1 MANKKDTD
9 RELSWSEVRKGAQD
23 TGGRSL
29 VEAALAPIQPFLHPL
44 ETAETLKQLGIGAGS
59 KAAGLIGVRQSAKEK
74 ADNEAVINS
83 IGKYYADRYGSM
95 KGFKKA
101 LSTDAGG
108 VLADIAGLAT
118 LGTGTLVRAP
128 GMIGKAAR
136 VANKAS
142 KTLDPTNLAGWAAVR
157 APTAAYTGISTFKG
171 PALGAG
177 TADSISEAR
186 RAGLNKTPEFN
197 LARTGKMSADDIV
210 AIGDGALAKLKAAR
224 DKRYKGNKKYLAA
237 STAQLNYNDIENK
250 IADLRK
256 ANTSRHGLPIDPHA
270 DKTLN
275 GIEAEVQTWKK
286 TGHDNAGDFDDL
298 KQRIS
303 RIQAAN
309 LRGAD
314 PTWNQAVATGVLGSI
329 RDTIKKQVPEYANMM
344 QDYAEAS
351 DLIHEMRTTLAL
363 GPKAKTSSG
372 IKKLKNA
379 FTGKSGAD
387 AFGKLSEV
395 APELPA
401 AIAGYSMKE
410 WLPQGFGAYTSP
422 AGLIVS
428 GMTAS
433 AGHPLGIA
441 LTANT
446 LLHSSPRALGRVT
459 YGGGA
464 ASRYATKWT
473 PKGQRAVIAAR
484 ELEEANRTRPV
495 SPEEMEQEFRS
506 PSLKT
511 RISEF
516 APSVKKPEET
526 PFGGETI
533 SPEQMEQMFNEE
545 RGSYID
551 QLLEKTKGVESSGD
565 YGATGPE
572 TGHGRAVGAYQVMP
586 ENIPSWTKEALGKE
600 MTEDEFRN
608 DPAAQEAVARFKM
621 EQSYDKYGNVQDVSS
636 VWHSGVPLAQ
646 AIKQKRRDA
655 NMTTQDYVNKVT
667 AGIGDQPPP
676 VENPEFPAGDSRRYP
691 AAVTVGDRQGRATGG
706 RIMNHRSEAENLI
719 RLADKTK
726 KALNNSTESLLAVP
740 DEAVTKALSI
750 ANEAI

>member
-1 MANKKDTD
+1 MANKKDSD
-9 RELSWSEVRKGAQD
+9 RELSWSDVRKGAQD

-29 VEAALAPIQPFLHPL
+29 VEAAMATIQPFLHPL

-59 KAAGLIGVRQSAKEK
+59 KAAGLIGVRQSAEQK
-74 ADNEAVINS
+74 AANEETINA
-83 IGKYYADRYGSM
+83 IGRYYADRYGSM

-157 APTAAYTGISTFKG
+157 APTAAYSKISQYKG

-210 AIGDGALAKLKAAR
+210 AIGDGALAKLKTAR
-224 DKRYKGNKKYLAA
+224 DNRYKGNKKYLAA
-237 STAQLNYNDIENK
+237 SKAQLNYNDIENK

-410 WLPQGFGAYTSP
+410 WLPQGLGAYTSP
-422 AGLIVS
+422 VGLIAS
-428 GMTAS
+428 GLAA
-433 AGHPLGIA
+433 AGHLPLGIP

-446 LLHSSPRALGRVT
+446 LLHSSPRALGKAT
-459 YGGGA
+459 YGLGA
-464 ASRYATKWT
+464 ASRLATKWT
-473 PKGQRAVIAAR
+473 PRGQRAVVASR
-484 ELEEANRTRPV
+484 ELEEANRNRPV
-495 SPEEMEQEFRS
+495 SVEEAEQRLLS
-506 PSLKT
+506 PGLET
-511 RISEF
+511 RLSEF
-516 APSVKKPEET
+516 APQLYEPQKPPSSEEGFT
-526 PFGGETI
+526 L
-533 SPEQMEQMFNEE
+533 EQLEQILNEE
-545 RGSYID
+545 KSRNVE
-551 QLLEKTKGVESSGD
+551 QLLKATKGVESGGRYD
-565 YGATGPE
+565 ATGPE
-572 TGHGRAVGAYQVMP
+572 TGHGRAAGVYQVMP
-586 ENIPSWTKEALGKE
+586 ENIPSWTKEALGRE

-621 EQSYDKYGNVQDVSS
+621 EQYYDKYGNVQDVSS

-646 AIKQKRRDA
+646 AIKEKRRDA

-676 VENPEFPAGDSRRYP
+676 VENPEFPVGDSRRYP
-691 AAVTVGDRQGRATGG
+691 AAVTMGDRQGRATGG
-706 RIMNHRSEAENLI
+706 RITNHRSEAESLI

>member
-29 VEAALAPIQPFLHPL
+29 VEAAMAPIQPFLHPL
-44 ETAETLKQLGIGAGS
+44 ETAETLKKLGIGAGS

-74 ADNEAVINS
+74 ANNEAVINS

-136 VANKAS
+136 VANKTS

-157 APTAAYTGISTFKG
+157 FPTATYSKISEFKG
-171 PALGAG
+171 PALSGVG
-177 TADSISEAR
+177 GINVTEAR
-186 RAGLNKTPEFN
+186 KAGLNKVPEYN
-197 LARTGKMSADDIV
+197 QARTGKMSGDDIV
-210 AIGDGALAKLKAAR
+210 DIADQALEKLKKAR
-224 DKRYKGNKKYLAA
+224 DAKYKTNKKFLAA
-237 STAQLNYNDIENK
+237 STAKLSYNDIENK
-250 IADLRK
+250 IADLKK
-256 ANTSRHGLPIDPHA
+256 ANRSKRGVIIDDAAEQTLKELKA
-270 DKTLN
+270 D
-275 GIEAEVQTWKK
+275 VQLWKR
-286 TGHDNAGDFDDL
+286 TGHINAGDFDDL

-303 RIQAAN
+303 KSQAGKLKAN
-309 LRGAD
+309 D
-314 PTWNQAVATGVLGSI
+314 PSWNQTVATSVLGSI
-329 RDTIKKQVPEYANMM
+329 RDTIKKQVPEYSAFMA
-344 QDYAEAS
+344 DYADAS
-351 DLIHEMRTTLAL
+351 DLINEMRTSLAL
-363 GPKAKTSSG
+363 GNKASYSSG
-372 IKKLKNA
+372 ISKLRNA
-379 FTGKSGAD
+379 FKGNKGAG
-387 AFGKLSEV
+387 AFETLKEV

-401 AIAGYSMKE
+401 AIAGFNMKE

-428 GMTAS
+428 GMTAA
-433 AGHPLGIA
+433 AGQPLGIP

-495 SPEEMEQEFRS
+495 SPEEMEQELRS
-506 PSLKT
+506 PGLKT

-526 PFGGETI
+526 LFEGEKI
-533 SPEQMEQMFNEE
+533 SPEQMEQMFNEQ
-545 RGSYID
+545 RGSDVD
-551 QLLEKTKGVESSGD
+551 QLLKNTKGVESSGD

-572 TGHGRAVGAYQVMP
+572 TGHGRAVGAYQIMP
-586 ENIPSWTKEALGKE
+586 KNIPSWTKEALGRE

-621 EQSYDKYGNVQDVSS
+621 EQSYNKHGTVQDVSS

-646 AIKQKRRDA
+646 AIKEKRRDA

-676 VENPEFPAGDSRRYP
+676 VENPEFPVGDSRRYP

-726 KALNNSTESLLAVP
+726 KALNNSTESLLSVP

>member
-1 MANKKDTD
+1 MANKKDSD

-29 VEAALAPIQPFLHPL
+29 VEAAMAPIQPFLHPL

-136 VANKAS
+136 GANKAS
-142 KTLDPTNLAGWAAVR
+142 MYADPTNILGNVAVR
-157 APTAAYTGISTFKG
+157 APTAAYSKISEYKG
-171 PALGAG
+171 PALSGVGGINVA
-177 TADSISEAR
+177 EAR
-186 RAGLNKTPEFN
+186 KAGLNKVPEYN
-197 LARTGKMSADDIV
+197 QARTGKMSGDDIV
-210 AIGDGALAKLKAAR
+210 DIADQALEKLKKAR
-224 DKRYKGNKKYLAA
+224 DAKYKTNKKFLAA
-237 STAQLNYNDIENK
+237 STAKLSYNDIENK
-250 IADLRK
+250 IADLKK
-256 ANTSRHGLPIDPHA
+256 ANRSKHGVIIDDAAEQTLKELKA
-270 DKTLN
+270 D
-275 GIEAEVQTWKK
+275 VQLWKR
-286 TGHDNAGDFDDL
+286 TGHINAGDFDDL

-303 RIQAAN
+303 KSQAAKLKAN
-309 LRGAD
+309 D
-314 PTWNQAVATGVLGSI
+314 PSWNQTVATSVLGSI
-329 RDTIKKQVPEYANMM
+329 RDTIKKQVPEYSAFMAG
-344 QDYAEAS
+344 YADAS
-351 DLIHEMRTTLAL
+351 DLINEMRTSLAL
-363 GPKAKTSSG
+363 GNKASYSSG
-372 IKKLKNA
+372 ISKLRNA
-379 FTGKSGAD
+379 FKGNKGAG
-387 AFGKLSEV
+387 AFETLKEV

-401 AIAGYSMKE
+401 AIAGFNMKE

-422 AGLIVS
+422 VGLIAS
-428 GMTAS
+428 GLAA
-433 AGHPLGIA
+433 AGQLPLGIP

-484 ELEEANRTRPV
+484 ELEEANRNRPV
-495 SPEEMEQEFRS
+495 SVEEAEQRLLS
-506 PSLKT
+506 PGLET
-511 RISEF
+511 RLSEF
-516 APSVKKPEET
+516 APQLYEQQKPPSSEEGFT
-526 PFGGETI
+526 L
-533 SPEQMEQMFNEE
+533 EQLEQILNEE
-545 RGSYID
+545 KSKNVG
-551 QLLEKTKGVESSGD
+551 QLLKATKGVESGGRYD
-565 YGATGPE
+565 ATGPE
-572 TGHGRAVGAYQVMP
+572 TGHGRAAGVYQVMP

-621 EQSYDKYGNVQDVSS
+621 EQYYDKYGNVQDVSS

-646 AIKQKRRDA
+646 AIKEKRRDA

-667 AGIGDQPPP
+667 AGIGNQPPP

-691 AAVTVGDRQGRATGG
+691 AAVTVGDRPGRATGG
-706 RIMNHRSEAENLI
+706 RIMNHRSEAESLI